1 MINQMEFEKLIQQ
14 VIDGEISR
22 KEISKQYHM
31 ATRTINSKITEL
43 AITNPKLYQDF
54 IHKFPF
60 RPKEITHINFVE
72 LTKKIMKEEGELG
85 TIINLYDISIRTFH
99 RRLREM
105 KDSDAIDELTGL
117 QQKEIY
123 NLYKKYNKGELSLE
137 DKIRIEDM
145 KIGDIV
151 EKERVTDR
159 ESFLEELLQQYY
171 QFISQGL
178 SKAEAAR
185 NLGFSYTDMYKKE
198 NELKR
203 IKTEQK
209 TKQQRIRDF
218 KEEIK
223 VSNIPNIEIEKINQ
237 GKKIIKREKGKGEI

>member
-1 MINQMEFEKLIQQ
+1 MEFEKLIQQ

>member
-1 MINQMEFEKLIQQ
+1 
-14 VIDGEISR
+14 
-22 KEISKQYHM
+22 
-31 ATRTINSKITEL
+31 
-43 AITNPKLYQDF
+43 
-54 IHKFPF
+54 
-60 RPKEITHINFVE
+60 
-72 LTKKIMKEEGELG
+72 MKEEGELG

-223 VSNIPNIEIEKINQ
+223 VSNIPNIDIEKINQ